1 MDNTISATNARRN
14 FFEIV
19 KCATQKHQIYRIM
32 HREGSVVLL
41 SEQEYDNLIETL
53 ELLSTPDFQE
63 SLKRSVD
70 QMNRGETF
78 SMDEVLG
85 DS

>member
-1 MDNTISATNARRN
+1 M
-14 FFEIV
+14 
-19 KCATQKHQIYRIM
+19 HQ
-32 HREGSVVLL
+32 EGSVVLL

-63 SLKRSVD
+63 RLKRSVD